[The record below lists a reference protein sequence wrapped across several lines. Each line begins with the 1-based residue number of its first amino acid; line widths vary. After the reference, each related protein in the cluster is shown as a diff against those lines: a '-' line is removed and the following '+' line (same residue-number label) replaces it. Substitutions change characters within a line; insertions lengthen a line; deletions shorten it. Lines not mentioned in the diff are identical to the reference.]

1 MNRRLGIAIGLS
13 IVVHGAAYG
22 ALLRVRPNLETETRR
37 WEVYKEK
44 EKKKVEFKPVE
55 KPKPRKPP
63 PPRPEPEQPKQRPKR
78 QPPRQA
84 EEKPPQKILDL
95 TKAGLSEHSFGG
107 DGIAVPLGDTTLG
120 DPDIEPPKVPKISA
134 PEPEKKPEP
143 KPKPKQREKI
153 TVKTLPRPVNVPVL
167 PYPDAARRRG
177 IQGTVVLEVT
187 IGEDGKVIEVKVLKG
202 LGHGLDEVARKA
214 LMQARFKPAV
224 GSDGN
229 PMPHKIRYRYTFR
242 LEDSDGF

>member
-13 IVVHGAAYG
+13 IAAHGVAYA
-22 ALLRVRPNLETETRR
+22 ALLRIRPNLETETRR

-44 EKKKVEFKPVE
+44 EKKKVEFKPVK
-55 KPKPRKPP
+55 KPEPRKPP
-63 PPRPEPEQPKQRPKR
+63 PPRPEPEQPKPRPKR
-78 QPPRQA
+78 RPPS
-84 EEKPPQKILDL
+84 EETPPPKVLDL

-120 DPDIEPPKVPKISA
+120 DPDIEPPEIPKITT

-143 KPKPKQREKI
+143 KKVKPKKREPI

-187 IGEDGKVIEVKVLKG
+187 IGKDGRVVEVKVLKG

-229 PMPHKIRYRYTFR
+229 TMVHKIRYRYTFR
-242 LEDSDGF
+242 LEDADGF